1 MARSAAGGV
10 ADDPPL
16 DGAEVSSSTSV
27 FQAPQPGQRP
37 THFGDAVPQSLQQNR
52 LLIFATPTT
61 LPRGC
66 DAISG
71 PVRRS

>member
-1 MARSAAGGV
+1 MARSAAGGL
-10 ADDPPL
+10 AGDPAL

-37 THFGDAVPQSLQQNR
+37 THFGDAVPQSPQQKT
-52 LLIFATPTT
+52 LLVFTTPTT

-71 PVRRS
+71 PFVL